1 MPWELPRDQSDRLR
15 LAKGY
20 PFIAPQTSYLFIDGR
35 SEGFSKVAEYD
46 IDLSERKAVIAHGSN
61 RAPEQLVRKS
71 AGHPSGRD
79 PIPLTAIWLHDHDV
93 VYSAHVA
100 RYGSVAAELVYCP
113 GTSVQVFLT
122 WLTDDQLVRMHETEL
137 PGGNCSYGHVQC
149 QWGSSENYDLPTDP
163 DRLAVYRSSFGAFNF
178 HGKPLALSAIPAIN
192 RRYDAL
198 GQEEVL
204 KLVHKG
210 HGADQDLDDAI
221 LKSIE
226 ASQYRSK
233 VVDAVRKQSL
243 DVFHPSYSI
252 SR

>member
-20 PFIAPQTSYLFIDGR
+20 PFIAPQTSYLFVDGR
-35 SEGFSKVAEYD
+35 SEDFAKVTEYG
-46 IDLSERKAVIAHGSN
+46 IKLSDRKPVIAHGSN
-61 RAPEQLVRKS
+61 RAPEQLARKFV
-71 AGHPSGRD
+71 GHPSGQD
-79 PIPLTAIWLHDHDV
+79 PIPLTTIWLHDHDV

-122 WLTDDQLVRMHETEL
+122 WLTEEQLCRMHDTEL
-137 PGGNCSYGHVQC
+137 PGGNYSYGHITCRWESVE
-149 QWGSSENYDLPTDP
+149 GFDLPADTT
-163 DRLAVYRSSFGAFNF
+163 RLAVYRSSFGALNYQ
-178 HGKPLALSAIPAIN
+178 GKPVALSAIPARN
-192 RRYDAL
+192 RQYEDL
-198 GQEEVL
+198 GQEAVL
-204 KLVHKG
+204 KLVHVG
-210 HGADQDLDDAI
+210 HGVDGDLDRAI

-226 ASQYRSK
+226 TPQYRSK
-233 VVDAVRKQSL
+233 VVEAVRKQSL

>member
-20 PFIAPQTSYLFIDGR
+20 PFTAPETSYLFIDGR
-35 SEGFSKVAEYD
+35 SEHFSKVTKYG

-61 RAPEQLVRKS
+61 RAPEQLARKFV
-71 AGHPSGRD
+71 GHSSGQD
-79 PIPLTAIWLHDHDV
+79 SIPLTAIWLHDHDV

-100 RYGSVAAELVYCP
+100 RYGSIAAELVYCP

-122 WLTDDQLVRMHETEL
+122 WLTGEQLRRMDDTEL
-137 PGGNCSYGHVQC
+137 PGGNYSYGHIRC
-149 QWGSSENYDLPTDP
+149 QWESAEGFDLPTDAHN
-163 DRLAVYRSSFGAFNF
+163 LAVYRSSFGALNVQ
-178 HGKPLALSAIPAIN
+178 GEPLALRALPAKN
-192 RRYDAL
+192 RCYNSL

-204 KLVHKG
+204 RLVHKEYG
-210 HGADQDLDDAI
+210 DAGNLDKAI

-226 ASQYRSK
+226 SSQYRK
-233 VVDAVRKQSL
+233 QVVKAVRKQSL

-252 SR
+252 SS